1 MIFNITDL
9 KKKMAEDLYNIS
21 EYGHPSYTAF
31 ETVLSK
37 CQKFELVIDVVP
49 GRLLSLATGK
59 HGYKLDAYVLQ
70 LAEGAD
76 PMADDY
82 DADRIADVDGRYCR
96 TKGDLFEEIR
106 DLINDAKD
114 NVIARIAKK

>member
-1 MIFNITDL
+1 MIFNITEL

-21 EYGHPSYTAF
+21 EYGHQSYTSF

-49 GRLLSLATGK
+49 GRLLSLSSGK
-59 HGYKLDAYVLQ
+59 YGYKLDAYVLQ

-76 PMADDY
+76 PMSDDY
-82 DADRIADVDGRYCR
+82 DTDRIAEVDGIYCR
-96 TKGDLFEEIR
+96 TKADLFEAIR
-106 DLINDAKD
+106 DVINDAKD
-114 NVIARIAKK
+114 NVIAR

>member
-9 KKKMAEDLYNIS
+9 KKKIAEDLYNIS
-21 EYGHPSYTAF
+21 EYGHPSYNAF

-37 CQKFELVIDVVP
+37 CGKFELVIDVNP
-49 GRLLSLATGK
+49 GRLLSLASGK
-59 HGYKLDAYVLQ
+59 YGYKLDAYVLQ

-82 DADRIADVDGRYCR
+82 ADDATRIADVDGLYCR
-96 TKGDLFEEIR
+96 TKANLFEAIR
-106 DLINDAKD
+106 DVISDAK
-114 NVIARIAKK
+114 NEL